1 MPIIFGDGG
10 AFTTLSASGEGNLA
24 IAGNLTS
31 SAVVESAMHVSGAI
45 STAAGVTASAGV
57 SASYGNFNT
66 LGINDGGTNNIALG
80 AGVLITTGYFEIT
93 EMSAPGNPDSNK
105 GRLYVADDSG
115 TTKLFFKDSAGT
127 ATNLLAGGGGAVSAV
142 ANGADNRVATFSS
155 GDALN
160 GEANLTFNGS
170 KLAVAGEISGSGVLN
185 VVGASTLE
193 GVLNVTGAI
202 TTAAGI
208 TASAGVSASYGHY
221 NNIAINDG
229 GAKGIRLQSNGQAFI
244 SGGGKLSL
252 AGGISGQT
260 TLSSSGDANIVG
272 KAYFEDTI
280 HVSGAISGA
289 VGITGSSLQIND
301 SAVINP
307 NGNATFGGGL
317 RGKFL
322 HMYYAA
328 YAGSE
333 TNERFFDFLDT
344 GEATNTNNPS
354 ERLTMPFDG
363 RLIKTVVRCTGTPGL
378 SILRIYA
385 AVDGE
390 EKPNAPTGTPLATN
404 EQVGVTVDTANTGF
418 TFSTTGSQHFSAGQT
433 IGISFDADDGSSGVG
448 EINAAFVFEFD
459 MRGQAH

>member
-1 MPIIFGDGG
+1 MAIIFGDQG

-24 IAGNLTS
+24 VAGNLTS
-31 SAVVESAMHVSGAI
+31 SAVVESKLDVSGAI

-66 LGINDGGTNNIALG
+66 LGINDGSSTHSMNFG
-80 AGVLITTGYFEIT
+80 AGVLITTGYFEIS
-93 EMSAPGNPDSNK
+93 EMTAPGNPDSNK

-142 ANGADNRVATFSS
+142 ANGSNNRVATFSS

-160 GEANLTFNGS
+160 GEANLAFD
-170 KLAVAGEISGSGVLN
+170 
-185 VVGASTLE
+185 GATLT
-193 GVLNVTGAI
+193 VTGHL
-202 TTAAGI
+202 TSSAGI
-208 TASAGVSASYGHY
+208 SASYGQY

-229 GAKGIRLQSNGQAFI
+229 GTKAIRLQPNGQAFI
-244 SGGGKLSL
+244 TGGGKLTL

-289 VGITGSSLQIND
+289 VGITGSSLQVND
-301 SAVINP
+301 SVVINP

-333 TNERFFDFLDT
+333 VNERFFDFVDST
-344 GEATNTNNPS
+344 EGTNQNNPQ
-354 ERLTMPFDG
+354 ERLIMPYDG
-363 RLIKTVVRCTGTPGL
+363 RLVKTVVRCTGTPGL

-385 AVDGE
+385 ADSGE

-448 EINAAFVFEFD
+448 EMNAVFVFEFD

>member
-10 AFTTLSASGEGNLA
+10 AFTTLSSSGEGNLA

-57 SASYGNFNT
+57 SASYTSFGRMTVNN
-66 LGINDGGTNNIALG
+66 GGTNTI
-80 AGVLITTGYFEIT
+80 VLRPDRMATTGYFEIS
-93 EMSAPGNPDSNK
+93 EMTAPGNPASNK

-115 TTKLFFKDSAGT
+115 TTKLYFKDSAGT
-127 ATNLLAGGGGAVSAV
+127 ATNLLAGGSSTVSAV

-155 GDALN
+155 SDALN
-160 GEANLTFNGS
+160 GEANLTFDGS
-170 KLAVAGEISGSGVLN
+170 KLAVTGEISGSGVLN
-185 VVGASTLE
+185 VVGAATLE
-193 GVLNVTGAI
+193 GALNVTGAI
-202 TTAAGI
+202 TTAAGV
-208 TASAGVSASYGHY
+208 TSSAGVTASYGHF

-229 GAKGIRLQSNGQAFI
+229 GTKGIRLQSNGQAFI
-244 SGGGKLSL
+244 NGGGKLSL
-252 AGGISGQT
+252 AGGIAGQT

-272 KAYFEDTI
+272 KAYFENSI

-289 VGITGSSLQIND
+289 VGITGSSLQVND

-322 HMYYAA
+322 HMRYAA

-333 TNERFFDFLDT
+333 TNERFFDWLDIT
-344 GEATNTNNPS
+344 EATNTNNPAD
-354 ERLTMPFDG
+354 RWVAPYDG
-363 RLIKTVVRCTGTPGL
+363 RLVKAVIRCDNAAGNAFM
-378 SILRIYA
+378 RIYA
-385 AVDGE
+385 AIDGDE
-390 EKPNAPTGTPLATN
+390 SPSSPSGTPLATN
-404 EQVGVTVDTANTGF
+404 EQIAVDYDTAHTGF
-418 TFSTTGSQHFSAGQT
+418 TFASTGSQHFSAGQSVA
-433 IGISFDADDGSSGVG
+433 ISLTCPDASGVG
-448 EINAAFVFEFD
+448 AVNATFVFEYD

>member
-1 MPIIFGDGG
+1 MAIIFGDGG

-45 STAAGVTASAGV
+45 TTAAGVTASAGV

-66 LGINDGGTNNIALG
+66 LGINDGGTNNVALG
-80 AGVLITTGYFEIT
+80 AGVMITTGYFEIS
-93 EMSAPGNPDSNK
+93 EMSAPGNPDANK

-127 ATNLLAGGGGAVSAV
+127 ATDLLAGGGGAVSAV

-160 GEANLTFNGS
+160 GEANLVFNG
-170 KLAVAGEISGSGVLN
+170 G
-185 VVGASTLE
+185 TLT
-193 GVLNVTGAI
+193 VTGHV
-202 TTAAGI
+202 TSSTGL
-208 TASAGVSASYGHY
+208 SASYGHY

-229 GAKGIRLQSNGQAFI
+229 GNKAIRLQANGQAFI
-244 SGGGKLSL
+244 TGGGKLTL

-289 VGITGSSLQIND
+289 VGITGSSLQVND
-301 SAVINP
+301 SVVINP

-322 HMYYAA
+322 HMRYAA

-333 TNERFFDFLDT
+333 TNERFFDFVD
-344 GEATNTNNPS
+344 ATEGTNQNNPQ
-354 ERLTMPFDG
+354 ERVVMPYDG
-363 RLIKTVVRCTGTPGL
+363 RLVKTVVRCTGTPGL

-385 AVDGE
+385 ADSGE
-390 EKPNAPTGTPLATN
+390 EKPNAPSGTPLATN

-433 IGISFDADDGSSGVG
+433 IGISFDADDSSSGVG